1 MSNIFKKLFG
11 GSTKKNEPDL
21 FELNGKLVPWAE
33 YEASPEFAKARGA
46 QGSAA
51 RGAQWVSG
59 PQGAPLFCGEKTGT
73 LVVCGEKPGTL
84 IVCGG
89 NARAPNGKSNSVI

>member
-1 MSNIFKKLFG
+1 MGGIFKKLFG
-11 GSTKKNEPDL
+11 GSTNKNE
-21 FELNGKLVPWAE
+21 
-33 YEASPEFAKARGA
+33 PEFAKAPGA

-51 RGAQWVSG
+51 KGTQWVSG

-73 LVVCGEKPGTL
+73 L

-89 NARAPNGKSNSVI
+89 NALAPIGKSYSVI